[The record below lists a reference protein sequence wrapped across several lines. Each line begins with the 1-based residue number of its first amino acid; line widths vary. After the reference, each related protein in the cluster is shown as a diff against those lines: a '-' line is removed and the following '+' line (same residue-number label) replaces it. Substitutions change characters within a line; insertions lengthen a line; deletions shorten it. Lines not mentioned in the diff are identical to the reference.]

1 MKRTGTSKQ
10 GKQYTYYC
18 CEYTTVRTDE
28 EKCDFMTWDVP
39 VKDDCPACGH
49 TMFKRAG
56 KGFKKP
62 FCINAA
68 CSNFLPEDKR
78 GYPKKSAEAK
88 TETTAAEEPAA
99 KRGTKAAAKS
109 SAGKKT
115 TKATGKTA
123 AKSTKKTAAV
133 KTSTKGR
140 KKKTEADT

>member
-1 MKRTGTSKQ
+1 MFKRTG
-10 GKQYTYYC
+10 
-18 CEYTTVRTDE
+18 
-28 EKCDFMTWDVP
+28 
-39 VKDDCPACGH
+39 
-49 TMFKRAG
+49 
-56 KGFKKP
+56 KGFHKP
-62 FCINAA
+62 FCINVA

-99 KRGTKAAAKS
+99 KRGTKS

-123 AKSTKKTAAV
+123 AKSTKKTAAA
-133 KTSTKGR
+133 KTSAKGR